1 MTHLVVSH
9 GLILV
14 EEFETI
20 LVDRREMN
28 KYIFG
33 PIICSSH
40 IQRLK
45 VKECGYMY
53 MWVVE
58 WLSKSVECRLVHFFG
73 KNRICWVGVQSQ
85 TKHSTH
91 QE

>member
-14 EEFETI
+14 EGFEAI

-33 PIICSSH
+33 PIICSSQTT
-40 IQRLK
+40 IESER
-45 VKECGYMY
+45 VRIYMY

-58 WLSKSVECRLVHFFG
+58 YECRLVHFFG
-73 KNRICWVGVQSQ
+73 KNKICWVGVHLQS
-85 TKHSTH
+85 KHSTH

>member
-14 EEFETI
+14 EGFEAI

-28 KYIFG
+28 EYIFG

-40 IQRLK
+40 TTIESER
-45 VKECGYMY
+45 VRTMYMY
-53 MWVVE
+53 MWAVE
-58 WLSKSVECRLVHFFG
+58 
-73 KNRICWVGVQSQ
+73 
-85 TKHSTH
+85 
-91 QE
+91 

>member
-14 EEFETI
+14 EGFEAI

-40 IQRLK
+40 TTIESER
-45 VKECGYMY
+45 VRICGY
-53 MWVVE
+53 
-58 WLSKSVECRLVHFFG
+58 VHVH
-73 KNRICWVGVQSQ
+73 VGG
-85 TKHSTH
+85 
-91 QE
+91 